1 MTIKLRT
8 LAGVAT
14 AALIFCSAA
23 SAQQGGQ
30 PQQQYQAAPTPKTK
44 VAILN
49 LQHVVK
55 SYDKWRQFEEE
66 YKQNYKKYDAR
77 FEEIKK
83 QGLDLKNQLS
93 KLQADNP
100 DAERMKSQLKLLDRE
115 VQDLGDTAKKEL
127 LSLQDKTS
135 VQIYAEVEQAVQV
148 YAKAN
153 DLDLVM
159 GRAWCDWIG
168 WQV

>member
-14 AALIFCSAA
+14 AALIFCLAA

-30 PQQQYQAAPTPKTK
+30 PQQGYQAAPTPKTK

-77 FEEIKK
+77 FEQIKT
-83 QGLDLKNQLS
+83 QGLELKNRLS
-93 KLQADNP
+93 KLT
-100 DAERMKSQLKLLDRE
+100 AESPE
-115 VQDLGDTAKKEL
+115 
-127 LSLQDKTS
+127 
-135 VQIYAEVEQAVQV
+135 AEPTGAIEDSRSRCRTLATPP
-148 YAKAN
+148 
-153 DLDLVM
+153 
-159 GRAWCDWIG
+159 RRSF
-168 WQV
+168 